1 MTKAKRSIDQ
11 DLDIKVAFNNMSL
24 SYTIV
29 GANRR
34 TKLQFMSSCSNSRT
48 LVATP
53 KYLNTSFVHIWLL
66 PLYRTCNSYLIEPQK
81 VSNPKYWQH
90 HIVPNMKK
98 M

>member
-1 MTKAKRSIDQ
+1 MDQ
-11 DLDIKVAFNNMSL
+11 DLGTKVAFNNSMYL
-24 SYTIV
+24 CYTIV
-29 GANRR
+29 GANKR
-34 TKLQFMSSCSNSRT
+34 TKLQFMSSCSNSWT

-66 PLYRTCNSYLIEPQK
+66 PLYRTYKSSLIEPQK
-81 VSNPKYWQH
+81 LANPKYLQH